1 MFWINFEGM
10 REAELRVMYL
20 PEDFQER
27 AVTVEEVM
35 RANFKDDTWPTAE
48 VVILQMHALRG
59 ASMNWNSSPIVAQI
73 PEAGICEK
81 KSF

>member
-1 MFWINFEGM
+1 
-10 REAELRVMYL
+10 MYL

-59 ASMNWNSSPIVAQI
+59 AST
-73 PEAGICEK
+73 GIHPRLLRRFPRREYAKKYHFEK
-81 KSF
+81 